1 MNTRT
6 KLICLLVLLATGLG
20 FWIYCQTVT
29 AQANAPLAPLAV
41 CDVHKAFQQYKKTIE
56 LRAALGA
63 DGNTIQAEITAANR
77 QLNEMQ
83 EALAASGLLPGSP
96 DFERRRAEVLKKVIE
111 TKNFRDLSQN
121 ELRGR
126 DIQISDTCYQDVY
139 KAVQKVALRK
149 NLALV
154 LAKEDLTLPSQSFED
169 LMARIYYRR
178 HVIFADDAIDI
189 TGEVIEQLNTDYELR
204 G

>member
-6 KLICLLVLLATGLG
+6 KLISLFVFLATGLG
-20 FWIYCQTVT
+20 FWIYCQTGT
-29 AQANAPLAPLAV
+29 AQANAPRGPLAV

-56 LRAALGA
+56 LRTALGA
-63 DGNTIQAEITAANR
+63 KRDTIQAEANVANR
-77 QLNEMQ
+77 QIKEMQ

-96 DFERRRAEVLKKVIE
+96 DFERRRTEVLKKVIE
-111 TKNFRDLSQN
+111 TKNFAELSQS
-121 ELRGR
+121 ELQRR
-126 DIQISDTCYQDVY
+126 DFQISSAGYKDVY
-139 KAVQKVALRK
+139 KAVQKVAVRK

-169 LMARIYYRR
+169 LMAKIYYRR

-189 TGEVIEQLNTDYELR
+189 TAEVIEQLNTDYELR

>member
-6 KLICLLVLLATGLG
+6 KVICLFALLATGLG
-20 FWIYCQTVT
+20 FWIYCQTGT
-29 AQANAPLAPLAV
+29 AQANAPRGPLAV

-56 LRAALGA
+56 LRAAFGA
-63 DGNTIQAEITAANR
+63 DRDTIQAEVTAANR
-77 QLNEMQ
+77 QLNEMK

-96 DFERRRAEVLKKVIE
+96 DFERRRTELLKKSIE
-111 TKNFRDLSQN
+111 TKNFVDLSQN
-121 ELRGR
+121 ELRRR
-126 DIQISDTCYQDVY
+126 DFQIHGTCYQDVY

-169 LMARIYYRR
+169 LMAKIYYRR

-189 TGEVIEQLNTDYELR
+189 TAEVVEQLNTDYELR

>member
-6 KLICLLVLLATGLG
+6 KLISLLVLLTTGLG
-20 FWIYCQTVT
+20 FWIYCQTGT
-29 AQANAPLAPLAV
+29 AQANAPLGPLAV
-41 CDVHKAFQQYKKTIE
+41 CDIHKAFQQYKKTIE

-63 DGNTIQAEITAANR
+63 DGNTIQAEANAANQ
-77 QLNEMQ
+77 QLKEMQ

-96 DFERRRAEVLKKVIE
+96 DFERRRAEVIKKAIE
-111 TKNFRDLSQN
+111 TKNFRELSQG
-121 ELRGR
+121 ELRR
-126 DIQISDTCYQDVY
+126 REIQITDTCYQDIY
-139 KAVQKVALRK
+139 KAVQKVAVRK

-154 LAKEDLTLPSQSFED
+154 LTKEDLTLPSQSFED

-189 TGEVIEQLNTDYELR
+189 TAEVVEQLNTDYELR